1 MSTKVRSDLIT
12 PYDTRFTEQTA
23 NARVKYSGNGNA
35 ALFQNDDRV
44 QTFSMHC
51 SGNYFSKKETSNLD
65 VELPVGC
72 NDETYLSTLR
82 YWLRR
87 IEQHDFDA
95 TIDID
100 KPSTE
105 TRRKNFD
112 LIFFQAGVDIHNDDR
127 LGRLCITTSGISQ
140 RNLMVYEFAHRM
152 KCPLVITMGGGYPN
166 GNGKEGSSSIIE
178 AHTRVYCD
186 AYEFLTT
193 AYR

>member
-1 MSTKVRSDLIT
+1 
-12 PYDTRFTEQTA
+12 
-23 NARVKYSGNGNA
+23 
-35 ALFQNDDRV
+35 
-44 QTFSMHC
+44 MHC
-51 SGNYFSKKETSNLD
+51 SGNYFSKKETSDLD

-87 IEQHDFDA
+87 IEQHDFDT
-95 TIDID
+95 TII
-100 KPSTE
+100 PTSE
-105 TRRKNFD
+105 TRGKSFD

-140 RNLMVYEFAHRM
+140 RNSMVYEFAHRM

-166 GNGKEGSSSIIE
+166 NGNGKEGSSSSIIE

-186 AYEFLTT
+186 AYEFLSA